1 MAKKTKKKN
10 DNILLRTLH
19 GRILSSDFFINHW
32 KSVLLAL
39 FMILIYINNRYQCA
53 TRMEHIRKLEQRLE
67 IVETRTVGIHE
78 PDTRIINAGISRAN
92 APRTGNTGPAA
103 IQNKKREQL
112 THHNH
117 KQAQVKQPP
126 QTSHFQPK

>member
-1 MAKKTKKKN
+1 MAKKTKKNN

-67 IVETRTVGIHE
+67 IVETE
-78 PDTRIINAGISRAN
+78 RIRERSEYMSRI
-92 APRTGNTGPAA
+92 RESSMQELVEQMRLGLA
-103 IQNKKREQL
+103 IQD
-112 THHNH
+112 
-117 KQAQVKQPP
+117 QPP
-126 QTSHFQPK
+126 YKIKKENN

>member
-67 IVETRTVGIHE
+67 IVETE
-78 PDTRIINAGISRAN
+78 RIRERSEYMSRI
-92 APRTGNTGPAA
+92 RESSMQELVEQMRLG
-103 IQNKKREQL
+103 KREQL

-117 KQAQVKQPP
+117 KQAQIKQPP